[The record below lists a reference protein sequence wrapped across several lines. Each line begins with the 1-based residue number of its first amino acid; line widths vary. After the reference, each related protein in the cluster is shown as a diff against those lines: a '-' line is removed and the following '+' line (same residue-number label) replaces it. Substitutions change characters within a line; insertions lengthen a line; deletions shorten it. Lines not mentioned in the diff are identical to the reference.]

1 MTAPKTIKDARS
13 VNAQAWGDQMNI
25 TLNVRFLINI
35 IIAVATLAFS
45 YHKVVS
51 KIDSLVIRVSEAEE
65 QLDELQSLHDAEVEE
80 LKKWY
85 NEFSINPFKKRK

>member
-1 MTAPKTIKDARS
+1 MTKTIKEARS

-35 IIAVATLAFS
+35 VFLAGVLSFS
-45 YHKVVS
+45 YHK
-51 KIDSLVIRVSEAEE
+51 LVTRLAQLEAQSQEFEE
-65 QLDELQSLHDAEVEE
+65 RIDELQALHDQEVEE

-85 NEFSINPFKKRK
+85 NEFSLNPFKKRK

>member
-1 MTAPKTIKDARS
+1 MTKTIKEARS

-35 IIAVATLAFS
+35 VFLAGVLAFS
-45 YHKVVS
+45 YHKVVTRL
-51 KIDSLVIRVSEAEE
+51 DQLEAQSQEFEE
-65 QLDELQSLHDAEVEE
+65 RIDELQALHDAEVEE

-85 NEFSINPFKKRK
+85 NEFSLNPFKKRK